1 MQRFSSQIS
10 PLFFRQRKLAI
21 LFGQHSSTLL
31 AVAIV
36 DW

>member
-10 PLFFRQRKLAI
+10 PLFFRQRKLPI
-21 LFGQHSSTLL
+21 LFGQHSSMPF

-36 DW
+36 D